1 MAKPK
6 IHVFIPEIY
15 PRRLFIVKG
24 NVSEQWLNDR
34 FCYATSDEK
43 IEPLHKDAKASV
55 FKDIVEYKADGKYGV
70 LICIRDRRLRVDSI
84 AHESVHAAACIFD
97 EIGAYFDFE
106 NQEPFTYLVGW
117 IADCINQVITNKFKD

>member
-1 MAKPK
+1 MVKPK

-24 NVSEQWLNDR
+24 VVSEKWLNER
-34 FCYATSDEK
+34 FFLATSDEK
-43 IEPLHKDAKASV
+43 IEPIHKDCKACV
-55 FKDIVEYKADGKYGV
+55 YKDIVEYKPDGKYGV
-70 LICIRDRRLRVDSI
+70 LICIKDGRLGVDSI
-84 AHESVHAAACIFD
+84 AHESVYAAACIFD

-117 IADCINQVITNKFKD
+117 IADCINQVVTNKFKD